1 MESFKTI
8 VGGKW
13 WKVDFHLHSPGSYDY
28 GCGSEAQKNI
38 TPEDYLLEC
47 MKKELDCIV
56 VTDHNTFDWIPKLRT
71 ALEKLKNNQ
80 IEGFREITVFPG
92 IELNVQGNIHLLG
105 IFDPCIEEKTL
116 YAIPYLVDYNEE
128 LDTTKK
134 SLNEVIE
141 IITEKNGIA
150 IPAHVDGPSGLF
162 YEGAKPTIIKN
173 ALDTGRLLALEV
185 LGDEINN
192 GLYKDSKLNLSY
204 VVGSDSHTMDTI
216 GNKYTWVKMGE
227 PNIEALRL
235 ALFDTADGVIRYNKI
250 SGNPNKRHGK
260 TYIKKLEVI
269 NGKYIGRKNTY
280 VIEFSPW
287 LNSLIGG
294 RGSGKSAVLKFI
306 RLVLDRGDELPQ
318 TLLEDYKEFVKVPSN
333 RTDLGMLQKRSADKS
348 GTIVELEIC
357 VDGVDHRLKW
367 EDSLIQE
374 LNVESGEW
382 EIASYVKERFPVRMF
397 AQKQLFEMTSDTN
410 LLFEYLDSQW
420 QYDLW
425 KSQMESLKDDYNAL
439 NRKLRSLN
447 DKARQRERLMV
458 QLADINK
465 KISVFETEQTK
476 AVLLRKEE
484 LRQEEQKVKDLYKKC
499 YPFIEWASGIN
510 EVVPIIND
518 DDLNEMSPDT
528 KQFMKDWHE
537 SIFSTFNRVS
547 AIIKDSQNL
556 MLSYDELLKKI
567 PLSSEI
573 NKNQQDIENVINEL
587 RKAGVDDIDRY
598 AELIREKE
606 HLEKDISSFGN
617 VSDEISECQKSI
629 DVQIDRWKELA
640 IYRYDSRKAVL
651 EQWNSLGSLKMTLI
665 PFADMNANEIAF
677 RKIIRREG
685 NVFNKEILEYDHEEN
700 LTKKGLLFFLSK
712 EETLLSKMEEL
723 NEMKRKVLSSEPSLG
738 KKFSSYLSGQFSSY
752 PDSMDDL
759 QMWLPADKLK
769 LEINVNKTGK
779 SQYRPIDAGSPGQ
792 RTSAILSLILGIS
805 NMPIIIDQPEDD
817 LDTRNITDIVV
828 ESVNELKKR
837 QQIIVVTHNPN
848 IVVNTNSEQVVQLD
862 YHNGQIVNACSGA
875 LQKHNVRD
883 AICEVMEGGKEALEK
898 RYYRIFKALE
908 K

>member
-1 MESFKTI
+1 MEAFENI

-38 TPEDYLLEC
+38 TPEEYLLAC

-56 VTDHNTFDWIPKLRT
+56 IADHNTFDWIPKLRS
-71 ALEKLKNNQ
+71 ALEKMKSNQ
-80 IEGFREITVFPG
+80 SDGFREITIFPG
-92 IELNVQGNIHLLG
+92 IELNVQGNIHLIG

-116 YAIPYLVDYNEE
+116 YAIPFLVGYDEE

-134 SLNEVIE
+134 ALNEVID

-173 ALDTGRLLALEV
+173 ALETGKLLALEV
-185 LGDEINN
+185 LGDEIIN

-204 VVGSDSHTMDTI
+204 VVGSDSHSTDTI
-216 GNKYTWVKMGE
+216 GDKYTWVKMGE
-227 PNIEALRL
+227 PNIEAMRL
-235 ALFDTADGVIRYNKI
+235 ALFDTADGAIRYNEI
-250 SGNPNKRHGK
+250 SGNPNRRHGK
-260 TYIKKLEVI
+260 TYIKKLEVT

-318 TLLEDYKEFVKVPSN
+318 TLLEEYQEFVKVPSN
-333 RTDLGMLQKRSADKS
+333 RTDLGMLQRGTVDKC
-348 GTIVELEIC
+348 GTTVELEIC
-357 VDGVDHRLKW
+357 VDGVDHYLKW
-367 EDSLIQE
+367 EDSIIRE
-374 LNVESGEW
+374 FNVDTGEW
-382 EIASYVKERFPVRMF
+382 EIASSVKERFPVRMF

-425 KSQMESLKDDYNAL
+425 KSQMESLKNDYYAL

-458 QLADINK
+458 QLEDVNK

-484 LRQEEQKVKDLYKKC
+484 LRQEEQRVKDLYKTC
-499 YPFIEWASGIN
+499 YPFIEWASRIN

-518 DDLNEMSPDT
+518 DELNEMSPDT
-528 KQFMKDWHE
+528 KQFMKEWHE
-537 SIFSTFNRVS
+537 NILATFNKVS
-547 AIIKDSQNL
+547 AIIKESQNL
-556 MLSYDELLKKI
+556 MLPYDELLKKV

-573 NKNQQDIENVINEL
+573 NKNQQEMESVINEL

-606 HLEKDISSFGN
+606 QLEKDISSFGN

-629 DVQIDRWKELA
+629 VMQIDKWDELA
-640 IYRYDSRKAVL
+640 ICRYNSRNTVL
-651 EQWNSLGSLKMTLI
+651 EQWNNLGSLRMTLI
-665 PFADMNANEIAF
+665 PFADMSVNEIAF

-685 NVFNKEILEYDHEEN
+685 SFNKEILEYDEDEN
-700 LTKKGLLFFLSK
+700 LTKKGILFFLSK
-712 EETLLSKMEEL
+712 EDTLSSKMKEL
-723 NEMKRKVLSSEPSLG
+723 KEMKIRVLASEPSLG

>member
-1 MESFKTI
+1 MESFESI

-28 GCGSEAQKNI
+28 GHGSEVQKNI
-38 TPEDYLLEC
+38 TPEDYLLAC

-56 VTDHNTFDWIPKLRT
+56 IADHNTFDWIPKLRS
-71 ALEKLKNNQ
+71 ALENLRRNQ
-80 IEGFREITVFPG
+80 VDDFREITIFPG

-105 IFDPCIEEKTL
+105 IFDPCTEEKTL
-116 YAIPYLVDYNEE
+116 HAIPYLVGYDEE

-134 SLNEVIE
+134 AINEVIE

-162 YEGAKPTIIKN
+162 YDGAKPTIIKN

-192 GLYKDSKLNLSY
+192 GLYIDSKLKLSY
-204 VVGSDSHTMDTI
+204 VVGSDSHTIDTI

-227 PNIEALRL
+227 PNIEAMRL
-235 ALFDTADGVIRYNKI
+235 ALFDTVDGVIRYNKI
-250 SGNPNKRHGK
+250 LGNPNKRHGK
-260 TYIKKLEVI
+260 AYIKKLKVT

-280 VIEFSPW
+280 IIEFSPW

-318 TLLEDYKEFVKVPSN
+318 TLLEDYMEFVKVPST
-333 RTDLGMLQKRSADKS
+333 RTDLGMLQRKTADKN

-357 VDGVDHRLKW
+357 VDGVEHCLKW
-367 EDSLIQE
+367 EDSQIWE
-374 LNVESGEW
+374 LNVESGGW
-382 EIASYVKERFPVRMF
+382 KLAKSVKERFPIRMF

-420 QYDLW
+420 QYDVW
-425 KSQMESLKDDYNAL
+425 KSQMDSVKNNYNAL
-439 NRKLRSLN
+439 NRELRALN
-447 DKARQRERLMV
+447 DKAHQRDRLKV
-458 QLADINK
+458 QLEDVNK
-465 KISVFETEQTK
+465 KINVFETEQTK
-476 AVLLRKEE
+476 DVLLRKEE
-484 LRQEEQKVKDLYKKC
+484 LQQEEQKVKNIYKKC
-499 YPFIEWASGIN
+499 YPFIEWACKIN
-510 EVVPIIND
+510 EVVPL
-518 DDLNEMSPDT
+518 LNGDELSEMSPDN
-528 KQFMKDWHE
+528 KHFMKEWHE
-537 SIFSTFNRVS
+537 NLLAAFNSVNV
-547 AIIKDSQNL
+547 IIKENQNL
-556 MLSYDELLKKI
+556 FLPYDELLKKI
-567 PLSSEI
+567 PLSSEKD
-573 NKNQQDIENVINEL
+573 KNQQEVERVIDEL
-587 RKAGVDDIDRY
+587 RKAGVDDVDRY

-606 HLEKDISSFGN
+606 HLEKDISSFGD
-617 VSDEISECQKSI
+617 VSCEIAECQKRI
-629 DVQIDRWKELA
+629 NGQIDRWNELA
-640 IYRYDSRKAVL
+640 ICRYDSRRAVL
-651 EQWNSLGSLKMTLI
+651 KQWNGLGSLRMTLI
-665 PFADMNANEIAF
+665 PFADMSANEIAF

-685 NVFNKEILEYDHEEN
+685 NVFSKEILEYDEDEN

-712 EETLLSKMEEL
+712 EEMLPSKMEEL
-723 NEMKRKVLSSEPSLG
+723 KEMKRRVLASEPSLG
-738 KKFSSYLSGQFSSY
+738 KKFSSYLSGQFSSD
-752 PDSMDDL
+752 PDSKDDL

-769 LEINVNKTGK
+769 LEINVNRSGR

-862 YHNGQIVNACSGA
+862 YHNGQIENACSGA